1 MNNEILK
8 VQGLKKKYG
17 RVLVLDNV
25 DITIKEGEFVA
36 VMGASGSGKT
46 TLLNCIATMEV
57 FDEGSILLNGKA
69 VKQLREKDLTD
80 IRRNEMGY
88 IFQDYNLLEMLTIRE
103 NIALPLTVYK
113 YKEEKFE
120 KIEEMAR
127 YFNIDNILER
137 LPSEVSGGERQRCA
151 CARAL
156 IKNPRIILA
165 DEPTGA
171 LDRKSSQS
179 LLRLLRKMNKDFKTS
194 VLMVT
199 HDLFSASYCDKV
211 LYIQDGK
218 ILMEIERGNQDQG
231 EYLQT
236 ILKNLYTEE
245 EF

>member
-179 LLRLLRKMNKDFKTS
+179 LLRLLRKMNKEFKTS

>member
-17 RVLVLDNV
+17 RVPVLDSVNV
-25 DITIKEGEFVA
+25 TIKEGEFVA
-36 VMGASGSGKT
+36 IMGASGSGKT

-57 FDEGSILLNGKA
+57 FDEGSIVLNGKEI
-69 VKQLREKDLTD
+69 KELREKDLSD
-80 IRRNEMGY
+80 LRKDEMGY
-88 IFQDYNLLEMLTIRE
+88 IFQEYNLLEMLTIRE

-113 YKEEKFE
+113 EEKFE
-120 KIEEMAR
+120 KVEEMAR
-127 YFNIDNILER
+127 YFKIDNILER

-179 LLRLLRKMNKDFKTS
+179 LLRLLRKMNRDFKTS

-199 HDLFSASYCDKV
+199 HDSFSASYCDKV

-236 ILKNLYTEE
+236 ILKNLYTEG